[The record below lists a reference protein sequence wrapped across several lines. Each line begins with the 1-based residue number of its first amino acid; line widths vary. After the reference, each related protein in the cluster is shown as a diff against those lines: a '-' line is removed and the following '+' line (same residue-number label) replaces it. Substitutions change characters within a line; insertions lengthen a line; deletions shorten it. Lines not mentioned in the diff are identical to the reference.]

1 MLPLHGKVTRKNQI
15 MRRKR
20 VQNRRQRGKPVL
32 AKIRRGPVRSI
43 AYREW
48 LRDRKCVICLSLQ
61 QFYTERIVTGGTSQA
76 CHTENNGMGSKGP
89 DSGCVPMCGGVG
101 TADHHGQY
109 DGRTRLP
116 NGDFGKKAFEAYY
129 RVDLKAEAAAHWAV
143 WQFEQESKG
152 GL

>member
-1 MLPLHGKVTRKNQI
+1 MLPSQGKI

-20 VQNRRQRGKPVL
+20 VQNRRQRVKPVL
-32 AKIRRGPVRSI
+32 AKIRRGPVRSVE
-43 AYREW
+43 YREW
-48 LRDRKCVICLSLQ
+48 LRYRACVVCLAQNSEAGRM
-61 QFYTERIVTGGTSQA
+61 FINKVASHGVCQA

-143 WQFEQESKG
+143 WQFEQQNKG